1 MGFRINF
8 KIILAVTALA
18 AFQGDQV
25 AHAVNA
31 HQPANAHIHAT
42 PEQGSLPSFAAT
54 NFARLNFEALGH
66 PCEDLGHSEAD
77 CPLAN
82 VVDSFDITNVSG
94 LSARSLAQVFDAAK
108 NSLITNEVDIN
119 TQIRAPPAYLA

>member
-1 MGFRINF
+1 MGFSKIF

-42 PEQGSLPSFAAT
+42 PEQASLPSFAAT

-82 VVDSFDITNVSG
+82 VVDSFDITNVSAC
-94 LSARSLAQVFDAAK
+94 LPTVWRKSSTRRKTLLFRMK
-108 NSLITNEVDIN
+108 LT
-119 TQIRAPPAYLA
+119 